1 MGKVLNLVTGRVTN
15 PGAALTVLTPN
26 QGDSFTV
33 KNAQPN
39 SKVWLESLWAFG
51 GTAGVARIISPLMH
65 DDAQCLR
72 FRYTASDPSELVP
85 DEFEQLLYPQDTL
98 IVAMSGGG
106 AETDTLALL
115 LYYEDLA
122 GGNANLYTWDQ
133 IKPRIRNYVAIEC
146 DLVSGATIGQYGGAQ
161 AINANFDTLKANTDY
176 AILGYQCDTQ
186 FTALGIT
193 GPGTSNF
200 RVGGPGSTRHEI
212 TAGWFVDL
220 ARHAGQPMI
229 PVFNSA
235 DKANTIIDLVDTA
248 AGAAHNVSILCAQL
262 GSS

>member
-1 MGKVLNLVTGRVTN
+1 MGKCLNLVTGRVTN
-15 PGAALTVLTPN
+15 PGAVLTAVTFN
-26 QGDSFTV
+26 TGDSAAV
-33 KNAQPN
+33 KNANPN
-39 SKVWLESLWAFG
+39 SKIYLESVWAFG
-51 GTAGVARIISPLMH
+51 ATAGVVRVMSPLMH

-85 DEFEQLLYPQDTL
+85 DEFRQILYPQDTL
-98 IVAMSGGG
+98 LVFESGGG
-106 AETDTLALL
+106 AETDTVALL

-122 GGNANLYTWDQ
+122 GANANLFTWDQ
-133 IKPRIRNYVAIEC
+133 IAPRIVNYHSIEC
-146 DLVSGATIGQYGGAQ
+146 NLTSGGTAGQYGGAQ

-176 AILGYQCDTQ
+176 AILGYECDSG

-220 ARHAGQPMI
+220 SRHGGFPAI

-235 DKANTIIDLVDTA
+235 DKSNTIIDLVDVATA
-248 AGAAHNVSILCAQL
+248 TARNVSILCAQL
-262 GSS
+262 HA